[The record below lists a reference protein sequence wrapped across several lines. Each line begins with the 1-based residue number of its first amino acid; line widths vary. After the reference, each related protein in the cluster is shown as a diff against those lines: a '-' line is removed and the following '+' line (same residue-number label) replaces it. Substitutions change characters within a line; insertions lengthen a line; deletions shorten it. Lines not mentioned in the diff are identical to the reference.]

1 MTERHS
7 SVSLIDYLDSKIRYE
22 LIQRFVWLYVLV
34 MSIPYSLMLYR
45 NLVVDFNLFTPAVLT
60 FAYLIV
66 ILAACR
72 VIPVSLKALVRIV
85 GISIWAMGA
94 VIAVR
99 NANMAF
105 TLVFAVLG
113 ALLFSM
119 TMSKTRAIYLVALMP
134 QSAVLLDM
142 LYFKADLAIFVIAT
156 AVSFS
161 GLVVAYL
168 IGAVVDLLSSNS
180 IALKDTL
187 QQRDALNQKLEG
199 ILEQQKNMFAVI
211 GHELRTPLASIEMVT
226 RDSRMP
232 DAEKIPLIADISGS
246 LLLVLEDLRTVIS
259 PEHKRSIEKVSG
271 NPVAVIDQAVAPLSL
286 LLEKYDKQLHLNL
299 DEQCSTSCCFKVQ
312 ALRQLTTNLT
322 KNSAIHSA
330 GQNIWISLQLTESDG
345 DNLGMVLTVEDDGRG
360 IPEDQVADLFGAFKQ
375 GDTDQDGSGLGLFIA
390 KGLAEELE
398 GDLSYQPSQ
407 YGGACFRLS
416 FKIQTLQPEH
426 SEFDLT
432 DPQILRDKRIL
443 FAEDNAMLRS
453 LTENILTDAGASV
466 VACADGQQA
475 LESYQEGD
483 FDLILTD
490 IFMPEIDGCELTR
503 RLRAEGCQLP
513 IIGISAAVIGEGTDK
528 LITAGADGVI
538 MKPISLKALVLS
550 LAGKSTQSEKRDE
563 TASTDTPPSFMQ
575 TGEVLS
581 YGERSHEALADL
593 PLTDL
598 DTALA
603 RMGMEEDV
611 FVDVFDSWKE
621 GMAECLNE
629 VDGLQDREEMT
640 PDIQKKLRL
649 QIHSIKGMSSA
660 VGANQLQTVAAEI
673 EHQLS
678 QPDVDPDC
686 LKSDLRHLKQLYSLS
701 LQEISTSLQQNASS

>member
-105 TLVFAVLG
+105 ALVFAVLG

-142 LYFKADLAIFVIAT
+142 FYFKADLAIFVIAT

-168 IGAVVDLLSSNS
+168 VGAVVDLLSNNS

-232 DAEKIPLIADISGS
+232 DAEKI
-246 LLLVLEDLRTVIS
+246 
-259 PEHKRSIEKVSG
+259 
-271 NPVAVIDQAVAPLSL
+271 
-286 LLEKYDKQLHLNL
+286 
-299 DEQCSTSCCFKVQ
+299 
-312 ALRQLTTNLT
+312 
-322 KNSAIHSA
+322 
-330 GQNIWISLQLTESDG
+330 
-345 DNLGMVLTVEDDGRG
+345 
-360 IPEDQVADLFGAFKQ
+360 
-375 GDTDQDGSGLGLFIA
+375 
-390 KGLAEELE
+390 
-398 GDLSYQPSQ
+398 
-407 YGGACFRLS
+407 
-416 FKIQTLQPEH
+416 
-426 SEFDLT
+426 
-432 DPQILRDKRIL
+432 
-443 FAEDNAMLRS
+443 
-453 LTENILTDAGASV
+453 
-466 VACADGQQA
+466 
-475 LESYQEGD
+475 
-483 FDLILTD
+483 
-490 IFMPEIDGCELTR
+490 
-503 RLRAEGCQLP
+503 
-513 IIGISAAVIGEGTDK
+513 
-528 LITAGADGVI
+528 
-538 MKPISLKALVLS
+538 
-550 LAGKSTQSEKRDE
+550 
-563 TASTDTPPSFMQ
+563 
-575 TGEVLS
+575 
-581 YGERSHEALADL
+581 
-593 PLTDL
+593 
-598 DTALA
+598 
-603 RMGMEEDV
+603 
-611 FVDVFDSWKE
+611 
-621 GMAECLNE
+621 
-629 VDGLQDREEMT
+629 
-640 PDIQKKLRL
+640 
-649 QIHSIKGMSSA
+649 
-660 VGANQLQTVAAEI
+660 
-673 EHQLS
+673 
-678 QPDVDPDC
+678 
-686 LKSDLRHLKQLYSLS
+686 
-701 LQEISTSLQQNASS
+701 